1 MSDNCQLHGENW
13 RNESSMKIT
22 EIKTLRLE
30 EYSNICY
37 VQIYTD
43 EGISGLGE
51 TFFGA
56 GSVEAWIHDN
66 AAPILLGKDPLQI
79 EKNWHSLS
87 SFTGGKMCI
96 RDRGCAEPGF
106 PGHCLRVGRRPFP
119 SEPPHHPGGVSGD
132 RHAFY
137 QTCRG

>member
-1 MSDNCQLHGENW
+1 
-13 RNESSMKIT
+13 MKIT

-37 VQIYTD
+37 VQIMTD
-43 EGISGLGE
+43 EEITGLGE

-87 SFTGGKMCI
+87 SFTGGKST
-96 RDRGCAEPGF
+96 GSE
-106 PGHCLRVGRRPFP
+106 GRARSAIDVALWDIF
-119 SEPPHHPGGVSGD
+119 GKVTG
-132 RHAFY
+132 
-137 QTCRG
+137 

>member
-1 MSDNCQLHGENW
+1 
-13 RNESSMKIT
+13 MKIT

-37 VQIYTD
+37 VQIMTD
-43 EGISGLGE
+43 EGITGLGE

-87 SFTGGKMCI
+87 SFTGGKST
-96 RDRGCAEPGF
+96 GSE
-106 PGHCLRVGRRPFP
+106 GRARSAIDVALWDIF
-119 SEPPHHPGGVSGD
+119 GKVTG
-132 RHAFY
+132 
-137 QTCRG
+137 